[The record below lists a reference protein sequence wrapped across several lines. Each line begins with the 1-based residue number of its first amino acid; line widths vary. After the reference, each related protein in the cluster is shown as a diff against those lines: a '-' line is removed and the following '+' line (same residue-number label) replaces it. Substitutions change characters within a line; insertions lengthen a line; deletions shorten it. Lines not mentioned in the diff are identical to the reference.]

1 MNWLTLDNIKKHLNI
16 DEYFHDDDQYLTD
29 LGTVAEL
36 SVEKHIDYPLSVI
49 ADKNSGNLPMPII
62 QAMLLLTGTLY
73 LNRESVSYGTAVP
86 VPHAYDYLIALY
98 QNYDHIS
105 KFDSINQ

>member
-1 MNWLTLDNIKKHLNI
+1 MNYLTLEQIKKHLNI

-36 SVEKHIDYPLSVI
+36 SVEKHIDYPLSAI

-62 QAMLLLTGTLY
+62 QAMLLLTGTLF

-105 KFDSINQ
+105 KFDNLIQ

>member
-105 KFDSINQ
+105 KFDNLIQ